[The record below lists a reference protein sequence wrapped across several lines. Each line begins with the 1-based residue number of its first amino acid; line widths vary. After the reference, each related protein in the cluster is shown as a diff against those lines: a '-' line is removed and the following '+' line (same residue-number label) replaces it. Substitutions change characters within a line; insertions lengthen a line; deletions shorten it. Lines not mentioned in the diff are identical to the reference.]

1 MKKTFLLLLA
11 FVATLSFAYA
21 GENPVKNAY
30 SHHYNFEDFTAL
42 AVSNAFRVDFTFSD
56 DWTVDVTVPDFI
68 QPYLKVTC
76 SSHKV
81 HIGLSKL
88 PKDVQRKL
96 SDLKDPLQAT
106 VRMPKLHAL
115 SLSGASRM
123 EVTGQQQLGSEE
135 MFIDLSGASRLK
147 SMAAEGKGSLSIGLS
162 GASRVEMQADFK
174 AIHVDVSG
182 ASKLDLTG
190 SAERLRLGCSGA
202 SNCDFSG
209 DFQNA
214 DIDLSGSS
222 KMKMNGKTGSLQL
235 GQSGATSFT
244 SNGETARAD
253 VDLSGAS
260 KARLTV
266 TERLDYELSGASTLR
281 VKDLGARITGEQSR
295 GSKIEWDR

>member
-11 FVATLSFAYA
+11 LVATISFAFA
-21 GENPVKNAY
+21 GENPVKNSY

-42 AVSNAFRVDFTFSD
+42 SVSNAFRVDFTFSD

-182 ASKLDLTG
+182 ASKLELTG
-190 SAERLRLGCSGA
+190 KADRLRLGCSGA